1 MGKTQFAFTLSRTNP
16 VFYVNFVNCPNMQ
29 VVYKNFISISN
40 CFIETIQNDLKTL
53 NNSCD
58 AHYLMSVTLI
68 DCILPNSTETCNI
81 FVNQVP
87 LQTIGLLWS
96 LIKCANEYYL
106 AEAED
111 EQKDWMSYYLSL
123 RLKFKPLS
131 LKIFNRKYR
140 KDSYSFEITVT

>member
-16 VFYVNFVNCPNMQ
+16 VFYVNFVNCPHMQ
-29 VVYKNFISISN
+29 VVYKNFVSISN
-40 CFIETIQNDLKTL
+40 FFIETIQNDLKTL

-58 AHYLMSVTLI
+58 AHDLMSLTLI
-68 DCILPNSTETCNI
+68 DCILPNSSEKFEI
-81 FVNQVP
+81 PANQVP

-96 LIKCANEYYL
+96 LIKCANEYYF

-111 EQKDWMSYYLSL
+111 EQTDWMSYYLSL
-123 RLKFKPLS
+123 KLKFKPLS

-140 KDSYSFEITVT
+140 KDLYSFKII

>member
-58 AHYLMSVTLI
+58 AHDLMSSSFI
-68 DCILPNSTETCNI
+68 DCILPNSSE
-81 FVNQVP
+81 
-87 LQTIGLLWS
+87 
-96 LIKCANEYYL
+96 K
-106 AEAED
+106 
-111 EQKDWMSYYLSL
+111 
-123 RLKFKPLS
+123 
-131 LKIFNRKYR
+131 
-140 KDSYSFEITVT
+140 FEIPYKQLD